1 MAGSSVVVFSAACPG
16 EGART
21 GMLLLEDEEATKI
34 ARLY

>member
-1 MAGSSVVVFSAACPG
+1 MAGSSVVVSSAVCPG

-21 GMLLLEDEEATKI
+21 GTLLLEDEEAMKI